1 MMTAPQYRDHAEHA
15 ARMAARTL
23 DADTAAAFERVAHDW
38 AGLADMADAHDSL
51 LSDLA
56 QMR

>member
-15 ARMAARTL
+15 ARMAAQSL
-23 DADTAAAFERVAHDW
+23 DAPTAAAFERVARDW
-38 AGLADMADAHDSL
+38 TGLAIMADAQDSL

-56 QMR
+56 RMQ

>member
-15 ARMAARTL
+15 ARMAARSL
-23 DADTAAAFERVAHDW
+23 DAETAAAFERVARDW
-38 AGLADMADAHDSL
+38 AGLANLADTHDKL

-56 QMR
+56 RMR

>member
-15 ARMAARTL
+15 ARMAAQTL
-23 DADTAAAFERVAHDW
+23 DADTAAAFERVALDW
-38 AGLADMADAHDSL
+38 AGLAKLADTHDRL

-56 QMR
+56 KMG

>member
-15 ARMAARTL
+15 ARMAAQTL
-23 DADTAAAFERVAHDW
+23 DADTAAAFERVALDW
-38 AGLADMADAHDSL
+38 AALAHMADAHDRL

-56 QMR
+56 REF

>member
-15 ARMAARTL
+15 TRMAAQTL
-23 DADTAAAFERVAHDW
+23 DAETAAAFERVARDW
-38 AGLADMADAHDSL
+38 AGLANLADAHDRL

-56 QMR
+56 RML